1 MNKLQQTMDCLYY
14 KNIEIHANKNKIKI
28 NLSNSILSQDIS
40 TEINDNQITNTESEV
55 KYSDE
60 YIYRKP
66 WNKLNT
72 IHKIIKIKE
81 FVSNL
86 AIDDND
92 MKKTLRDQL
101 VEMIKTKKL
110 TKKNDINYDMVNG
123 VIQSIPIL
131 QYKDN
136 KYIIS

>member
-14 KNIEIHANKNKIKI
+14 KNIEIHATKNKIKI
-28 NLSNSILSQDIS
+28 NLPNIEPDVIV
-40 TEINDNQITNTESEV
+40 ENKQIYNETNTESEV

-86 AIDDND
+86 AIDDIE

-110 TKKNDINYDMVNG
+110 TKKNDINYDIVNG
-123 VIQSIPIL
+123 IIQSIPIL

>member
-14 KNIEIHANKNKIKI
+14 TNIETHANKNKIKI
-28 NLSNSILSQDIS
+28 NLPNLISSTVENSNVETTFD
-40 TEINDNQITNTESEV
+40 DTESEV

-86 AIDDND
+86 VIDDIE
-92 MKKTLRDQL
+92 MKKNLRNQL

-110 TKKNDINYDMVNG
+110 TKKNDINYDTVNG
-123 VIQSIPIL
+123 IIQSIPIL

-136 KYIIS
+136 KYLIA

>member
-14 KNIEIHANKNKIKI
+14 KNIEIQANKNKIKI
-28 NLSNSILSQDIS
+28 NLPISDLNIIQNEDIKQS
-40 TEINDNQITNTESEV
+40 EPNTESEV
-55 KYSDE
+55 MYSDE
-60 YIYRKP
+60 YIYKKP

-86 AIDDND
+86 AIDDLE
-92 MKKTLRDQL
+92 MKKKLRDQL

-110 TKKNDINYDMVNG
+110 TKKNDISYDATNG
-123 VIQSIPIL
+123 IIVSIPIL

-136 KYIIS
+136 KYFIS